1 MRAPAS
7 PEAPPSS
14 QPACPGLL
22 SPEQP
27 FGSITLPLLH
37 SSSLRLTPDQ
47 FAELC
52 QANPD
57 AVLELAADGSLIC
70 MTPTGSDTGARNA
83 ELAFQ
88 IKSWARATGGWKAFD
103 SSTGFRLPDNSV
115 LSPDASLVA
124 LERWQSLTAEQ
135 RRGFAPLCPDLV
147 VEFAS
152 PSGASPSDEG
162 PRGLTALR
170 QKMAAYQR
178 NGALL
183 GWLLIPEERAV
194 EVWELLADPQA
205 QPRRIEAATRLEG
218 DAQFAGLA
226 LELEEIWAG

>member
-1 MRAPAS
+1 MLAPAS
-7 PEAPPSS
+7 PEAS
-14 QPACPGLL
+14 PASTLASPGLL

-27 FGSITLPLLH
+27 FGSITLPLIH
-37 SSSLRLTPDQ
+37 SGSLRLTPEQ

-83 ELAFQ
+83 DLAFQ
-88 IKSWARATGGWKAFD
+88 IQAWARATGGWKAFD
-103 SSTGFRLPDNSV
+103 SSTGFRLPDDSV

-124 LERWQSLTAEQ
+124 LDRWQALSAEQ

-147 VEFAS
+147 VEL
-152 PSGASPSDEG
+152 ASPSDEG

-170 QKMAAYQR
+170 EKMAAYLR
-178 NGALL
+178 NGARF
-183 GWLLIPEERAV
+183 GWLLIPAERAV
-194 EVWELLADPQA
+194 EIWEPQA
-205 QPRRIEAATRLEG
+205 ASPAQPQRIEAASRLE
-218 DAQFAGLA
+218 ANSQFPGLA
-226 LELEEIWAG
+226 VDLEAIWAG